1 MQAVADGV
9 VAVVDEVKESTDF
22 GEGQRD
28 ETSAD
33 RWRGFWC
40 GRLVGWV
47 VVLVELLGL
56 LAPLFLALCAVM
68 ARKVWASMDRVIC
81 RCQASQVRTWYW
93 SSPTSFF
100 AVPKHSSMGQRAPA
114 TWTSWVNPAWCGL
127 WQW

>member
-68 ARKVWASMDRVIC
+68 ARKVWASMARVIC
-81 RCQASQVRTWYW
+81 RCQAFQVRTW
-93 SSPTSFF
+93 
-100 AVPKHSSMGQRAPA
+100 
-114 TWTSWVNPAWCGL
+114 
-127 WQW
+127 